1 MRDRGRLPPSPRQ
14 LSPKDRSSQDCDI
27 CSFDCTS
34 FSWAV
39 SLIMTS
45 MPSSCLIWLT
55 RDGTAASGDEG
66 EWLGLKLALKRLV
79 RGMLSTSGERASL
92 NVGVFPKTLIMGAL
106 DERFRLEPVPRGGGG
121 STSIL
126 LGVLIYA
133 AVFICT
139 SCTCRS

>member
-1 MRDRGRLPPSPRQ
+1 
-14 LSPKDRSSQDCDI
+14 
-27 CSFDCTS
+27 
-34 FSWAV
+34 
-39 SLIMTS
+39 MTS